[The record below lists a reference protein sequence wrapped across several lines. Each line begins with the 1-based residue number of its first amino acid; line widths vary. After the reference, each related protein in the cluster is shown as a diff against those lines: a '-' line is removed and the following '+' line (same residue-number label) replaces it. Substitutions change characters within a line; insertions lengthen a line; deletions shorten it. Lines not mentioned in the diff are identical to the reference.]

1 MRSGLTLVLLGLLA
15 VRLAAAPEVGESWTR
30 EAMARL
36 AAAGL
41 LEGYPDGTFKGDRTA
56 SRWELALVVSRLLAR
71 LEESQA
77 PLGRREDLATLRALA
92 DRLAPELAQLGV
104 RLTLLEESLERLD
117 QRVLEQERI
126 RFTGRF
132 ETRVVAQSF
141 RSLTPQATA
150 TNLVGQRPG
159 STLRPQL
166 QGNLPVVDYRN
177 GRALVNGAGF
187 TSLLLLDVRARL
199 HDDLDG
205 SARFAAFTSQGSQ
218 PVDAYW
224 GVSAPYLANPFT
236 ANAASP
242 ELTNQPFT
250 RVVLDQLKVTHK
262 PSRTTAVL
270 GAFEPLRMDP
280 LVYAG
285 QPNLGVFGPKRFPGY
300 GFQVQGQL
308 DEVRWEAFGSRF
320 GNGVSYLG
328 SGYQNY
334 VLGAD
339 VAYEFAQGHVRANF
353 ARMAEEGPLVGLTA
367 GLNVPYGV
375 SSGWSVRQWVNPP
388 GFFVGQVPGLTS
400 NVVNGTYVPN
410 TFDTRPIP
418 GWSTVRDNAAGLGPG
433 AGDYGPQDQNS
444 LGVTARYRFDLDPE
458 SKLILTGEY
467 GYTAYR
473 PSRNS
478 SYQSDGHAL
487 RAELAASLL
496 GDALNLDAC
505 YLRVDPTYAPA
516 GWSGNVLGIRLVRP
530 LNFTGVF
537 HLHDFLTY
545 PHNREGFRVGGRWT
559 FDDKRGSLQARA
571 SWLAQT
577 RTSLYDVR
585 ALPAPGGP
593 NFPVLGFSPGF
604 VDPVFSGF
612 AHPLLYGAASGSAFT
627 AGLQPLEN
635 PRGSERS
642 WSVGASYRFD
652 RVNLAAGYERTRFQ
666 RSSGLPAS
674 LGGSQ
679 NLVDVTTEYANLE
692 ARWDFA
698 DEVALLGSVE
708 YVASRG
714 HLDPA
719 GLFNAAALARASTS
733 FPTMD
738 SVQWV
743 PGLGLSGTVGEQVD
757 WNVFVRHYGTSD
769 GVSGL
774 RAHPFSWEG
783 WQVTSQFGVRF

>member
-1 MRSGLTLVLLGLLA
+1 MTGKLIPVLLALVAAQAL
-15 VRLAAAPEVGESWTR
+15 AAPEFGDGWTR
-30 EAMARL
+30 DAMARL

-56 SRWELALVVSRLLAR
+56 TRWEVALVVSRLLTR
-71 LEESQA
+71 LNDAQA
-77 PLGRREDLATLRALA
+77 PLANREDLAAVRALA
-92 DRLAPELAQLGV
+92 ERLAPELAQLGV
-104 RLTLLEESLERLD
+104 RLTRLEQNVARLD
-117 QRVLEQERI
+117 RRLREEERI
-126 RFTGRF
+126 SFAGRF
-132 ETRVVAQSF
+132 ETRMVAQSF
-141 RSLTPQATA
+141 RSLSPQATA
-150 TNLVGQRPG
+150 TNLVGQRAG
-159 STLRPQL
+159 ATQRPQV
-166 QGNLPVVDYRN
+166 QGNVPVVDYRN
-177 GRALVNGAGF
+177 GRALVTGAGF
-187 TSLLLLDVRARL
+187 TSLLYLDVRARL
-199 HDDLDG
+199 SEELDG
-205 SARFAAFTSQGSQ
+205 SARFAAFTAQGSL

-236 ANAASP
+236 ANAASS

-250 RVVLDQLKVTHK
+250 RAVLDQFKLVHK
-262 PSRTTAVL
+262 PSKTVAVL

-280 LVYAG
+280 FVYAG

-308 DEVRWEAFGSRF
+308 DELRWEVFGTRF
-320 GNGVSYLG
+320 GNGVIYQG
-328 SGYQNY
+328 SAYQNY

-339 VAYEFAQGHVRANF
+339 VAYEFAQGHVRLNF
-353 ARMAEEGPLVGLTA
+353 ARMAEEGSLVGLTA
-367 GLNVPYGV
+367 GLNVPYGA
-375 SSGWSVRQWVNPP
+375 SPGWSVRQWVNPP
-388 GFFVGQVPGLTS
+388 GFFVGQVPGLAA
-400 NVVNGTYVPN
+400 NVVNGPFLPN

-418 GWSTVRDNAAGLGPG
+418 GWSTVRDNAAGLTMGG
-433 AGDYGPQDQNS
+433 GDYGPQDQNS
-444 LGVTARYRFDLDPE
+444 LGLSARHRFDLD
-458 SKLILTGEY
+458 SDTWLTVTGEY
-467 GYTAYR
+467 GYTTYR

-487 RAELAASLL
+487 RAELAASLM
-496 GDALNLDAC
+496 GDALNLDAS

-516 GWSGNVLGIRLVRP
+516 AWSGNVLGIRLVRP
-530 LNFTGVF
+530 LNYTGVF

-545 PHNREGFRVGGRWT
+545 PHNREGFRLGARWT
-559 FDDKRGSLQARA
+559 FDDKRGSLYARA

-577 RTSLYDVR
+577 KTSLYDVR
-585 ALPAPGGP
+585 SLAAPGGP

-612 AHPLLYGAASGSAFT
+612 AHPLMYGPASGTAFT
-627 AGLQPLEN
+627 PGLQPLEN

-642 WSVGASYRFD
+642 WAAGASYRFD
-652 RVNLAAGYERTRFQ
+652 RVSLTAGYERTRFH
-666 RSSGLPAS
+666 RPSSLPAT

-679 NLVDVTTEYANLE
+679 NLVDVTTDYANLE

-698 DEVALLGSVE
+698 RDLALLGGVE

-719 GLFNAAALARASTS
+719 GLFNAAALARGATS

-743 PGLGLSGTVGEQVD
+743 PGLGLAGTVGGQVD
-757 WNVFVRHYGTSD
+757 WSVYVRHYGTSD